1 MIPRNLLL
9 ILFCFF
15 FLSLHQPGP
24 GSLEYP
30 DHGPDYPQ
38 LPEFL
43 SADHRWA
50 DSVLE
55 SLNLEDRIAQMMMVQ
70 AYSNLGE
77 AHVKSV
83 MQMVSRYHVG
93 GLAFFQGDPLN
104 QALLIN
110 QYQQAS
116 KIPLLVAIDGETGL
130 GMRLKNTV
138 KYPLHMTLGAISD
151 PELVYL
157 LGKDIAAQMRRL
169 GVHLNFAP
177 VADVSNNPNNPVIT
191 TRSFCANPRNVAEK
205 VVAYSR
211 GLQSG
216 GVLVAAKHFPGHGDT
231 DTDSHHGLPMVPYGR
246 ERLDSVEL
254 YPFREA
260 INRGLSGIM
269 VAHLEVPQLD
279 PRPHR
284 AASVSEPVVTGLL
297 KEELGFGGLIITD
310 ALNMKGLSQ
319 YFEPGERELEAVK
332 AGNDILLMPSDLGRA
347 INEIKRA
354 VKRGEIPEERINASC
369 RKILLAKYW
378 AGLAGRTMVDTTSLV
393 ADLNRPAYEVL
404 RRELLDH
411 SHVLVKNTN
420 DLLPLDSLEKRRIAT
435 VSISRTGEVH
445 HGHTADLY
453 LGCDHFTL
461 PGDAG
466 ESRRKELYRKLEPY
480 NTILVSILNTS
491 AYASRKYGI
500 TPETEAF
507 VAGLDP
513 SKDLVLNV
521 AGFPYALKRF
531 RETAH
536 LDAIILSFDDD
547 SLNQSYALQ
556 GIFGGRGFSGRLPV
570 GAEPVAPEGSGEYT
584 WARRLAYG
592 DPLEA
597 GLDPGSLSLTE
608 DLIEDCIQRKVFPGC
623 QLLVARHGKVV
634 WNRSYG
640 YHTYMKKQ
648 AVRNTDIYDLA
659 SITKIAAIL
668 PSLMR
673 LREQGLFSE
682 TATLG
687 HYDIIPDSSNKS
699 DLSIADIL
707 SHQAGLVPWI
717 PFYHITL
724 EPLDSSRQL
733 TYRNRTPVYA
743 LKIGPSEY
751 ANRNV
756 KYRDGYYR
764 HEYDPEHPVQVADHL
779 YMRKDLQ
786 DSLFRMIHLSGI
798 LSREYRYSDLGY
810 YLLKQIFEDLSD
822 SLLYPYAWHNF
833 YAPLGAESL
842 GFLPLNRFSPER
854 IVPTEND
861 LFFRRQLLRGHVHD
875 PGAAMLGGVA
885 GHAGLFGTAGDLA
898 KLMQMY
904 LNGGTYGGRT
914 YLQDSTLQLYTT
926 RYKQDGE
933 NRRALGFDKP
943 VTDEPGEG
951 PACDDAS
958 ASSFGHSGF
967 TGCLAWADPEEDL
980 LFIFLSNRIH
990 PDQANTSLID
1000 EDIRTRLQ
1008 QMVYDAIGE

>member
-1 MIPRNLLL
+1 
-9 ILFCFF
+9 
-15 FLSLHQPGP
+15 
-24 GSLEYP
+24 
-30 DHGPDYPQ
+30 
-38 LPEFL
+38 
-43 SADHRWA
+43 
-50 DSVLE
+50 
-55 SLNLEDRIAQMMMVQ
+55 MMVQ

-83 MQMVSRYHVG
+83 MRLVSRYHVG

-104 QALLIN
+104 QALLTN

-116 KIPLLVAIDGETGL
+116 QIPLLVAIDGETGL
-130 GMRLKNTV
+130 GMRLEHTI
-138 KYPLHMTLGAISD
+138 KYPLHMTLGALSD

-157 LGKDIAAQMRRL
+157 LGKDIAAQMKRL

-191 TRSFCANPRNVAEK
+191 TRSFGANPRNVAEK

-211 GLQSG
+211 GLQAG

-254 YPFREA
+254 HPFREA
-260 INRGLSGIM
+260 INGGLSGIM

-284 AASVSEPVVTGLL
+284 AASVSESVVTGLL

-319 YFEPGERELEAVK
+319 YFEPGVRELEAVK

-378 AGLAGRTMVDTTSLV
+378 AGLAGRTRVDTTSLV

-404 RRELLDH
+404 RREILDH
-411 SHVLVKNTN
+411 SHVLVRNRN
-420 DLLPLDSLEKRRIAT
+420 ALLPLDSLEKRRIAT

-461 PGDAG
+461 PRDAG
-466 ESRRKELYRKLEPY
+466 ENRRKDLYRKLEPY
-480 NTILVSILNTS
+480 NTILVSVLNTS

-500 TPETEAF
+500 TPETEVF

-531 RETAH
+531 GRTAH
-536 LDAIILSFDDD
+536 LDAIVLSFDDD

-570 GAEPVAPEGSGEYT
+570 GAEPVAAEGSGEYT
-584 WARRLAYG
+584 WTRRLAYG

-597 GLDPGSLSLTE
+597 GLDPDSLALTE
-608 DLIEDCIQRKVFPGC
+608 DLIEECIQRKMIPGC

-659 SITKIAAIL
+659 SITKIAATL

-673 LREQGLFSE
+673 LREQGLFTES
-682 TATLG
+682 AKLG
-687 HYDIIPDSSNKS
+687 HYSIIPDSSNKA

-717 PFYHITL
+717 PFYHSTL

-764 HEYDPEHPVQVADHL
+764 HESDPEHPVQVADHL

-786 DSLFRMIHLSGI
+786 DSLFRMIHESEL
-798 LSREYRYSDLGY
+798 LNREYRYSDLGY
-810 YLLKQIFEDLSD
+810 YLLKQILEDLSD

-854 IVPTEND
+854 IIPTEND
-861 LFFRRQLLRGHVHD
+861 LFYRRQLLRGHVHD

-904 LNGGTYGGRT
+904 LNGGTYGGRS
-914 YLQDSTLQLYTT
+914 YLQDSTLRRYTT
-926 RYKQDGE
+926 RYDKDGE

-1008 QMVYDAIGE
+1008 QMVYNAIKE